1 MTCGEAFVHRR
12 SFNVPT
18 LLLNCGGEPSVCSK
32 KHFYLF
38 CTKAKKVKVAKEV
51 SCKLLHKSVAPFLKM
66 YIGYFYGSTGH
77 SVCQFKKYIIF
88 YKQFYY
94 TVKNIFK

>member
-12 SFNVPT
+12 SFNVPA
-18 LLLNCGGEPSVCSK
+18 LRLNCGGEPSVCSK